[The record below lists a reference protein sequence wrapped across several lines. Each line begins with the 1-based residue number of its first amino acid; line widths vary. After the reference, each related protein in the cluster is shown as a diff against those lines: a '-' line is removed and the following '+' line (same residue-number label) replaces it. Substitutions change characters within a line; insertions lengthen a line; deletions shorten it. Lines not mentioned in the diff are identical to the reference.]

1 MVMVMVM
8 MLADA
13 TAKREKRE
21 KMSKLCD
28 SMVVAHYGTSI
39 GSPTA
44 IFSFGC
50 ELFLLPSLVALL
62 PPPPPLL
69 HELVPS
75 SGWTRFPL
83 FLFREILRKTLDGS
97 TGWTMLCAHHKKFTK
112 VCLECI
118 KGWCNMSL
126 FCALCIVV
134 RVRQHRIES
143 ASYFTE
149 EDVTVARLSDTKT
162 SKGRCWVNSLFWAC
176 TLSTRLALSFSAFLY
191 FCEYAVDR
199 KDQILKVLA
208 KELR

>member
-1 MVMVMVM
+1 
-8 MLADA
+8 
-13 TAKREKRE
+13 
-21 KMSKLCD
+21 
-28 SMVVAHYGTSI
+28 MVVAHYGTSI

-62 PPPPPLL
+62 PPPSCCMNSFRAAAEP
-69 HELVPS
+69 V
-75 SGWTRFPL
+75 
-83 FLFREILRKTLDGS
+83 FLFFFSGKFFERLWMEAPAGP
-97 TGWTMLCAHHKKFTK
+97 CCVHKKVSK

-134 RVRQHRIES
+134 RVRQHRIGS

-191 FCEYAVDR
+191 FCCP
-199 KDQILKVLA
+199 L
-208 KELR
+208 EL